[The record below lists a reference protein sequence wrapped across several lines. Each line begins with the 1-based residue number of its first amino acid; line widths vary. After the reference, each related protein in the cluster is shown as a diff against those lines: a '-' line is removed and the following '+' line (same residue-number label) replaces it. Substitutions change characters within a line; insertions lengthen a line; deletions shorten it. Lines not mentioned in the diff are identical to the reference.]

1 MIFSVIWFVFT
12 VFGSGALVAGLLFLW
27 TGGQLGEVS
36 GKLTPQQAELHL
48 AELEKQRQQEEE
60 AQERQQREVRLD
72 RLQQQNEALQ
82 DEITRKQEERRQQ
95 RVLTKRFGEAISE
108 APAPTSESQNFYEK
122 LRSGISK
129 TREQMID
136 VLSNALLGSILLSST
151 LLSNY

>member
-82 DEITRKQEERRQQ
+82 EEITRKQEERRQQ
-95 RVLTKRFGEAISE
+95 RVLTKRFGEATLE
-108 APAPTSESQNFYEK
+108 APAPTPEPLHKRAASAA
-122 LRSGISK
+122 SGRPLAAS
-129 TREQMID
+129 TRRRRCR
-136 VLSNALLGSILLSST
+136 ARPCHW
-151 LLSNY
+151 